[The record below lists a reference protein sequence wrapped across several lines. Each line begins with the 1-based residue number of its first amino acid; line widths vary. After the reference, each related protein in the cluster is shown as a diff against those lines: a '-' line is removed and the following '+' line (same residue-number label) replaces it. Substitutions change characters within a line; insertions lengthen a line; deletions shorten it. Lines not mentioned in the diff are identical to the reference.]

1 MLGIENGMFLKKHS
15 RSFRQ
20 NFPTYFGQKMM
31 KGIKLMSNHVDDS
44 NAKSC

>member
-1 MLGIENGMFLKKHS
+1 MYVGHRKWDHSKKA
-15 RSFRQ
+15 FYLEVIDKTFQ
-20 NFPTYFGQKMM
+20 NFLMM